1 MSELKAGNIIQI
13 TDTKLPDCGETFILG
28 WKPHRESELWSYIKV
43 KGQSFASGYAGPSQF
58 KVIKKQYLILEIPIW
73 VLKYNYSR

>member
-1 MSELKAGNIIQI
+1 MSELKAGSIIQI

-58 KVIKKQYLILEIPIW
+58 KVIIETILDRRDPYLGPEI
-73 VLKYNYSR
+73 